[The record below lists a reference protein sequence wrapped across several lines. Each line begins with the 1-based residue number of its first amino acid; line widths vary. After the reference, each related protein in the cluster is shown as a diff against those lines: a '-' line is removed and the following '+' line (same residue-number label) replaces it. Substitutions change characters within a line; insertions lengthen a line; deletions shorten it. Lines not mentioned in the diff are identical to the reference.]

1 MLLPGGIAMRWQMG
15 RRSDNVEDR
24 RGVGMGG
31 VAIGGGL
38 GTVIVLVLALFFGVD
53 PSVILQ
59 GNDPSVDTAP
69 PAGQQRA
76 APPEEDRLKDFVSV
90 ILADTE
96 DTWKEIFRR
105 MNREYRD
112 PQLVLFSG
120 AVRSACGAAQSAVG
134 PFYCPV
140 DQKVYLDLVF
150 FRDLRDRF
158 RAPGEFAQAYVI
170 AHEIGHHVQQLLG
183 ISDKIRSMQSRGGER
198 QSNAL
203 SVRLELQ
210 ADCFAGVWANNAN
223 RSRQILEQGDIEA
236 GLNAAA
242 AIGDDR
248 LQGQSRG
255 YVVPDA
261 FTHGSSAQRV
271 RWFKRGLEAGAVRQ
285 CDTFG
290 TRDV

>member
-1 MLLPGGIAMRWQMG
+1 MQWQMG
-15 RRSDNVEDR
+15 RRSDNIEDR

-38 GTVIVLVLALFFGVD
+38 GTVVLIVVALFLGVD
-53 PSVILQ
+53 PRMLLQ
-59 GNDPSVDTAP
+59 GGDTSVGVAP
-69 PAGQQRA
+69 PGVEQRA
-76 APPEEDRLKDFVSV
+76 PAPGEDKAKDFISV

-96 DTWKEIFRR
+96 DTWSEIFRR
-105 MNREYRD
+105 MKREYRD
-112 PQLVLFSG
+112 PALVLFTG
-120 AVRSACGAAQSAVG
+120 AVRSACGTAEAAVG
-134 PFYCPV
+134 PFYCPA
-140 DQKVYLDLVF
+140 DQKVYLDLSF
-150 FRDLRDRF
+150 FQELRDRF
-158 RAPGEFAQAYVI
+158 RAPGEFAEAYVV
-170 AHEIGHHVQQLLG
+170 AHEVGHHVQKLIG
-183 ISDKIRSMQSRGGER
+183 ISDKVRALQERGGER
-198 QSNAL
+198 DANAL

-223 RSRQILEQGDIEA
+223 RARQILEQGDIEA

-248 LQGQSRG
+248 LQKQSRG

-271 RWFKRGLEAGAVRQ
+271 RWFKRGLESGQVGQ

-290 TRDV
+290 AREL